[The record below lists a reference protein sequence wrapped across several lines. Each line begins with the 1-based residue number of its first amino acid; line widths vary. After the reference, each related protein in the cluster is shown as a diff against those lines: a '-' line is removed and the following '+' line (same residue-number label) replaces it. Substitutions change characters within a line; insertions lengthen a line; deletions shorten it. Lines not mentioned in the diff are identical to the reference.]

1 MHRSMNTVLAYL
13 LLVFE
18 ALILLI
24 IYLPAPACAAGGVN
38 AGELKSDP
46 DRVPYKGAADDAS
59 EPEVAR
65 KICVVGIAKEGYF
78 PFILIKPDGTTN
90 GFDRRILSLIAY
102 ESGFDVKY
110 RPVTWID
117 LMPNLKTHN
126 IDVIASG
133 MSITEE
139 RMAEVNFTNPY
150 LWVSNV
156 LVGREDKN
164 LNVGTALTHNRIG
177 VEKGT
182 AAAVW
187 MENNLIKKGK
197 KISLV
202 YYESEA
208 VLIDDVINGKIAV
221 AALDDTAARHAKRTK
236 PLKILGPY
244 GMPDTPLGYAVRK
257 DDTASLEALNS
268 GLNRIMASL
277 YWRANRLK
285 YFGWSQS
292 TKPKTARETLSRFT
306 MTLPK
311 NWTRQ
316 QDACYAPCH
325 SSF

>member
-1 MHRSMNTVLAYL
+1 MNTLLACL
-13 LLVFE
+13 LIVFE
-18 ALILLI
+18 ALVLI
-24 IYLPAPACAAGGVN
+24 CLPVPVFAAGGGVD
-38 AGELKSDP
+38 AGKLKSDP
-46 DRVPYKGAADDAS
+46 DRAPYKGAADDAS

-117 LMPNLKTHN
+117 LIPNLKTHN

-156 LVGREDKN
+156 LVGREGKN

-197 KISLV
+197 KSHWFIM
-202 YYESEA
+202 
-208 VLIDDVINGKIAV
+208 N
-221 AALDDTAARHAKRTK
+221 RK
-236 PLKILGPY
+236 P
-244 GMPDTPLGYAVRK
+244 
-257 DDTASLEALNS
+257 S
-268 GLNRIMASL
+268 
-277 YWRANRLK
+277 
-285 YFGWSQS
+285 
-292 TKPKTARETLSRFT
+292 
-306 MTLPK
+306 
-311 NWTRQ
+311 
-316 QDACYAPCH
+316 
-325 SSF
+325 